1 MPGAALPLEVQLVE
15 GVKTCRAC
23 DWFWKG
29 TLPYGPYPSF
39 DWTTDFPPEAVR
51 NEKQPA
57 GFTPAQPWLSAKL
70 AGAAM
75 PDPGV
80 MHGCRKAPI
89 MTIGINPNLTA
100 WFPYTTSA
108 PWIYPQ
114 LATNARYAYYYRH
127 FTLYQ
132 ESLSLD
138 FVRAH
143 LHPEHRLVA
152 KRPGYVTAS
161 SRENSHNYAQLAVR
175 YQGDVQDTIEEIA
188 WKGEERWVIVQ
199 PGGYADK
206 PESWFKAG
214 DVLAGQFDAPMDGV
228 AEIYE
233 NAAGYYQRMVPVL
246 ERFKKLTNLEGANL
260 TIGEDVAQHDMVA
273 CASPGWQSKFD
284 MPMDRIAAHCVTEK
298 GWMVAQFVQTQ
309 PAVVILVSTSALAMF
324 RSVFGPFMTMSG
336 EGDVYQLLQETCR
349 RPTYVTIEIG
359 AVKFK
364 SRLIV
369 SPHFSYPDGF
379 TPGAR
384 LSDAAWRAFSADH
397 RGDAL
402 ALTTSR
408 RVSPDPANA
417 EGPFLVALAK
427 DDPLRAHLSIS
438 GQAVLDGYH
447 VDPFEAM
454 AQAMADEYKA
464 GTISFDA
471 KTGRLSRTA
480 GPCRFCVNS
489 QWAFPEGC
497 AYGKPD
503 EPDLPAGL
511 LQSTVD
517 AILAKANEVAL
528 AEAAR
533 KAAAGVPA

>member
-1 MPGAALPLEVQLVE
+1 MPDAALPLEVQLVE

-23 DWFWKG
+23 DWFWKA

-39 DWTTDFPPEAVR
+39 DWTTDFPPEVVR
-51 NEKQPA
+51 NEKQPS
-57 GFTPAQPWLSAKL
+57 GFTPAQPWLSARL

-108 PWIYPQ
+108 PWVYPQ
-114 LATNARYAYYYRH
+114 LTTAARYAYYYRH

-143 LHPEHRLVA
+143 LHPGNRLVA
-152 KRPGYVTAS
+152 TRPGYVTAS

-175 YQGDVQDTIEEIA
+175 YQGDSQDTIHEIA
-188 WKGEERWVIVQ
+188 WKGDERWVIVQ

-206 PESWFKAG
+206 AESWFKAG
-214 DVLAGQFDAPMDGV
+214 DVLAGQFDAPSDGV

-298 GWMVAQFVQTQ
+298 GWMVAQLVQTQ

-324 RSVFGPFMTMSG
+324 RSAFGPFMTLND
-336 EGDVYQLLQETCR
+336 EGDVYQLLLETCR
-349 RPTYVTIEIG
+349 RPTYVTIDIG
-359 AVKFK
+359 AVRFR

-384 LSDAAWRAFSADH
+384 VSDAAWKAFSADY
-397 RGDAL
+397 RGDAQT
-402 ALTTSR
+402 LTANR
-408 RVSPDPANA
+408 RVSPDPANLP
-417 EGPFLVALAK
+417 GPFLVALAK
-427 DDPLRAHLSIS
+427 DDELRARLSVS
-438 GQAVLDGYH
+438 GQAALDGYFI
-447 VDPFEAM
+447 DPFEAM

-464 GTISFDA
+464 GTLSFDA
-471 KTGRLSRTA
+471 KSGRLTRAA

-497 AYGKPD
+497 PYGKPD
-503 EPDLPAGL
+503 EPELPAGL
-511 LQSTVD
+511 LDETVKT
-517 AILAKANEVAL
+517 ILTKANALAL

-533 KAAAGVPA
+533 KAVAAVPA